1 VITVRGIDE
10 LRTMELACTI
20 NDQAIAEVGRAIE
33 PGIATDEL
41 DRIAER
47 AIRAAG
53 ARPAF
58 LGYRGFPK
66 TLCVSINEEVVHG
79 IPGKRRVAAGDI
91 VSVDCG
97 AIVDGYYSDAARTFL
112 VGRVRDEA
120 RRLVEDT
127 EAALEA
133 GIAEARPGAR
143 VSDIGAAVEEYAV
156 ARGYGVVRELCGHGV
171 GTVLHDEPEVPNYG
185 PRGRGPLL
193 KPGMVIA
200 IEPMLNLGT
209 SRVKLQGDGWTTK
222 TEDGRW
228 SAHFEK
234 TVAIGPAGPV
244 VLGSGSLER
253 EFAASPVNA

>member
-1 VITVRGIDE
+1 
-10 LRTMELACTI
+10 MEVACTI
-20 NDQAIAEVGRAIE
+20 NDRAIEEVGRAIA
-33 PGIATDEL
+33 PGITTDEL
-41 DRIAER
+41 DRIA
-47 AIRAAG
+47 AKVIRGAG

-58 LGYRGFPK
+58 LGYRGYPK
-66 TLCVSINEEVVHG
+66 TLCVSINDEVVHG
-79 IPGKRRVAAGDI
+79 IPGKRKLADGDI
-91 VSVDCG
+91 VGVDCG
-97 AIVDGYYSDAARTFL
+97 AVVDGYYSDAARTFP
-112 VGRVRDEA
+112 VGKVRGEA

-133 GIAEARPGAR
+133 GIAQAQPGGR

-209 SRVKLQGDGWTTK
+209 SRVKLQEDGWTTK

-234 TVAIGPAGPV
+234 TIAIGPAGPI
-244 VLGSGSLER
+244 VLGTGVLER
-253 EFAASPVNA
+253 AFGASPVPA